1 MSVCLHLPQKYT
13 ENIRVFCTTDC
24 LTVCIT
30 SAAHVATC
38 NQHEIDICGMCRH
51 KLNTR
56 QIWKIF
62 SLTCFQVVNN
72 CNNKPSV

>member
-13 ENIRVFCTTDC
+13 ENIRVSCTTDC
-24 LTVCIT
+24 VTVCIT

-51 KLNTR
+51 KLNT
-56 QIWKIF
+56 
-62 SLTCFQVVNN
+62 
-72 CNNKPSV
+72 